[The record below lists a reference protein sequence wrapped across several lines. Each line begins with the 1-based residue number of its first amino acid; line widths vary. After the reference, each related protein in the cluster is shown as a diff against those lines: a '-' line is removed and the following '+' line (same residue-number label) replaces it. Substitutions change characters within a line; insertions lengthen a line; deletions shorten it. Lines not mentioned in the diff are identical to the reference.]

1 MTMAYQNHSDNI
13 IDLVT
18 TINSGNIEFGNPLLK
33 EKFNLED
40 FYNEVEQGNISR
52 TNPVDGLVNY
62 KYSPVAAALRKW
74 NDNTVRARGL
84 VVNEDDRIVARG
96 FNKFFNLGE
105 IESFGVNVDPNEKGL
120 VMDKLDGS
128 LGLAYKVDD
137 AWRVSTAG
145 SLVSDQA
152 IHATRIMNER
162 YADTPYTPG
171 KTMLVEIIYPE
182 NRIVTDYG
190 DIDDLYLIGGAD
202 MNGYWIS
209 PEDFEF
215 SGPKVEHYRG
225 TIRDVLNTADP
236 EDGTEGFVIRLD
248 SGLMVKVKHPKYLQ
262 LHRAK
267 FLFSE
272 KKVWEALKDGTFTEM
287 LAILPDEFHD
297 EAKSMKKK
305 LEKQYES
312 VVSEIDDFVSKVPD
326 GERRDRAIWINE
338 NVNNASTRSL
348 VMMKAVA
355 GNDITPKVW
364 DRIKPT
370 GSSTDVENKEK

>member
-1 MTMAYQNHSDNI
+1 MAYKNYSDNI
-13 IDLVT
+13 VDLVT
-18 TINSGNIEFGNPLLK
+18 TINSGDIEFGNPLLA
-33 EKFNLED
+33 EKFDLEE
-40 FYNEVEQGNISR
+40 FYNEVNEGNISR
-52 TNPVDGLVNY
+52 TAPVDGLVNY

-84 VVNEDDRIVARG
+84 VVDEDDRIVARG
-96 FNKFFNLGE
+96 FNKFFNLSE
-105 IESFGVNVDPNEKGL
+105 VQSFGVDVDLNENGL
-120 VMDKLDGS
+120 IMDKLDGS
-128 LGLAYKVDD
+128 LGLAYKVGD

-145 SLVSDQA
+145 SLTSDQA
-152 IHATRIMNER
+152 RHATRIMNER

-190 DIDDLYLIGGAD
+190 DVDDLYLIGGAD
-202 MNGYWIS
+202 ANGYWIS

-215 SGPKVEHYRG
+215 AGPKVEHYRG
-225 TIRDVLNTADP
+225 TIGDVLNTADP

-272 KKVWEALKDGTFTEM
+272 KKVWEALKDGSFTEM

-305 LEKQYES
+305 LEKQYDS
-312 VVSEIDDFVSKVPD
+312 VVSEVDDFVARVPD

-338 NVNNASTRSL
+338 NVDNAATRSL

-364 DRIKPT
+364 DRIKLT
-370 GSSTDVENKEK
+370 GSSTDVESKEK

>member
-1 MTMAYQNHSDNI
+1 MAYKNYSDNI
-13 IDLVT
+13 VDLVT
-18 TINSGNIEFGNPLLK
+18 TINSGDIEFGNPLLA

-40 FYNEVEQGNISR
+40 FYNDVNEGNISR
-52 TNPVDGLVNY
+52 TAPVDGLVNY

-84 VVNEDDRIVARG
+84 VVNEDNRIVARG

-105 IESFGVNVDPNEKGL
+105 VESFGVNVDLNEKGL
-120 VMDKLDGS
+120 IMDKLDGS
-128 LGLAYKVDD
+128 LGLAYKIGDT
-137 AWRVSTAG
+137 WRVSTAG

-162 YADTPYTPG
+162 YADTPYIPG

-190 DIDDLYLIGGAD
+190 DADDLYLIGGAD
-202 MNGYWIS
+202 VNGHWIS

-225 TIRDVLNTADP
+225 TIGDVLNTADP

-272 KKVWEALKDGTFTEM
+272 KKVWEALKDGSFTEM

-297 EAKSMKKK
+297 EAKSMKKN
-305 LEKQYES
+305 LENKFKE
-312 VVSEIDDFVSKVPD
+312 VVDEVDDFVSKVPD

-338 NVNNASTRSL
+338 NVDNAAIRSL

-364 DRIKPT
+364 DRIKPV
-370 GSSTDVENKEK
+370 GSVTNVENKEK

>member
-1 MTMAYQNHSDNI
+1 MAYKNYSDNI
-13 IDLVT
+13 VDLVT
-18 TINSGNIEFGNPLLK
+18 TINSGDIEFGIPLLE
-33 EKFNLED
+33 EKFDLDD
-40 FYNEVEQGNISR
+40 FYNEVNEGNISR
-52 TNPVDGLVNY
+52 TAPVDGLVNY

-84 VVNEDDRIVARG
+84 VVDDNERIIARG
-96 FNKFFNLGE
+96 FNKFFNLSE
-105 IESFGVNVDPNEKGL
+105 VQSFGVDVDLNEGGL
-120 VMDKLDGS
+120 IMDKLDGS
-128 LGLAYKVDD
+128 LGLAYKVGDT
-137 AWRVSTAG
+137 WRVSTAG

-152 IHATRIMNER
+152 IHATQIMNER

-190 DIDDLYLIGGAD
+190 DTDDLFLLGGAD
-202 MNGYWIS
+202 VNGYWIS
-209 PEDFEF
+209 PEDFDF
-215 SGPKVEHYRG
+215 AGPKVEHYRG
-225 TIRDVLNTADP
+225 TIGDVLNSADP

-272 KKVWEALKDGTFTEM
+272 KKVWEALKDGSFTEM

-297 EAKSMKKK
+297 EAKSMKKN
-305 LEKQYES
+305 LESKFNA
-312 VVSEIDDFVSKVPD
+312 VVDEVDDLVAQVPN
-326 GERRDRAIWINE
+326 GERRDRAIWVNE
-338 NVNNASTRSL
+338 NVKNANTRSL

-370 GSSTDVENKEK
+370 SFSTDVEGKE

>member
-1 MTMAYQNHSDNI
+1 
-13 IDLVT
+13 
-18 TINSGNIEFGNPLLK
+18 
-33 EKFNLED
+33 
-40 FYNEVEQGNISR
+40 
-52 TNPVDGLVNY
+52 
-62 KYSPVAAALRKW
+62 
-74 NDNTVRARGL
+74 
-84 VVNEDDRIVARG
+84 
-96 FNKFFNLGE
+96 
-105 IESFGVNVDPNEKGL
+105 
-120 VMDKLDGS
+120 
-128 LGLAYKVDD
+128 
-137 AWRVSTAG
+137 
-145 SLVSDQA
+145 
-152 IHATRIMNER
+152 
-162 YADTPYTPG
+162 
-171 KTMLVEIIYPE
+171 
-182 NRIVTDYG
+182 
-190 DIDDLYLIGGAD
+190 

-225 TIRDVLNTADP
+225 TISDVLNTADP

-338 NVNNASTRSL
+338 NVNNAAIRSL